1 MMFRGSHLTRLD
13 DKGRL
18 KMPAEYKRLADEKYG
33 SKFYITSWDGKSA
46 FVYPIQEWETIER
59 KLVGLPTFNASK
71 QKLLKRTSYY
81 GQEVEFDGQ
90 GRLLLP
96 AVLRDS
102 AGLKGEV
109 SVAGRLTYLEV
120 QNAEALREEVL
131 EPFSDEDAKTL
142 DGLGI

>member
-1 MMFRGSHLTRLD
+1 MFRGSHLTRLD

-59 KLVGLPTFNASK
+59 KLVGLPMFNASK
-71 QKLLKRTSYY
+71 QKLLKLTSYY
-81 GQEVEFDGQ
+81 GQEVEFDNQ

-96 AVLRDS
+96 AVLRES
-102 AGLKGEV
+102 ADLKGEV
-109 SVAGRLTYLEV
+109 SVAGRLNYLEV
-120 QNAEALREEVL
+120 QNAAALRDEVQQPLTDEE
-131 EPFSDEDAKTL
+131 KQTL
-142 DGLGI
+142 ASLGI